1 MVRVLRINVGKS
13 ADPISKDDLLQKLAG
28 AVLLGLWCAS
38 SAAANPMRLR
48 TPRTRHKNGRGRGGR
63 HVNHFGSDDDNKD
76 ASEAM
81 GFINFMNNPSL
92 SQNLYILYIV
102 LESNMNPGQIVDGSK
117 MLHRGNKILTTFRR
131 IFGIRSR

>member
-28 AVLLGLWCAS
+28 AAALGLWCAS
-38 SAAANPMRLR
+38 SAAANPMRM
-48 TPRTRHKNGRGRGGR
+48 RTRHKNGRGHGR
-63 HVNHFGSDDDNKD
+63 HVNHFGSDEDNRG

-92 SQNLYILYIV
+92 SQDLYILYIV
-102 LESNMNPGQIVDGSK
+102 LESNMNPGQILDGSK

>member
-1 MVRVLRINVGKS
+1 
-13 ADPISKDDLLQKLAG
+13 
-28 AVLLGLWCAS
+28 
-38 SAAANPMRLR
+38 MRMR
-48 TPRTRHKNGRGRGGR
+48 TPRTRHKNGRGR
-63 HVNHFGSDDDNKD
+63 HVNHFSSDDNRE

-102 LESNMNPGQIVDGSK
+102 LEDNMNPGKILDGSK
-117 MLHRGNKILTTFRR
+117 MLHRGNKILTAFRR

>member
-1 MVRVLRINVGKS
+1 
-13 ADPISKDDLLQKLAG
+13 
-28 AVLLGLWCAS
+28 
-38 SAAANPMRLR
+38 MRMR
-48 TPRTRHKNGRGRGGR
+48 THRTRHKNGRGR
-63 HVNHFGSDDDNKD
+63 HVNHFGSDEDNRD

-102 LESNMNPGQIVDGSK
+102 LESNMNPGQIFDGSK

>member
-13 ADPISKDDLLQKLAG
+13 ADPISKDVLLQKLAG
-28 AVLLGLWCAS
+28 AVVLGMWCAS
-38 SAAANPMRLR
+38 SAAASPMRIR
-48 TPRTRHKNGRGRGGR
+48 TPRTRHKNGRGRGR
-63 HVNHFGSDDDNKD
+63 HVNDFGSNDNRD

-102 LESNMNPGQIVDGSK
+102 LEDNMNPGKILDGSK
-117 MLHRGNKILTTFRR
+117 MLHRGNKILTAFRR